1 MSQEFISREEFRDLR
16 DDIKTDNQAI
26 IATVK
31 EGFSQVNSRLDIVNG
46 RLYKHE
52 GAIAANQAQINSLN
66 EFAKNGP
73 GMSKK
78 AKAVIATGG
87 GVSILAV
94 LHSMFEMVKAVGPAV
109 LKAFTGH

>member
-16 DDIKTDNQAI
+16 EDIKTDNQAVI
-26 IATVK
+26 STMK
-31 EGFSQVNSRLDIVNG
+31 DGFSQVNSRLDLVNG

-52 GAIAANQAQINSLN
+52 GAIASNSAQIVNLN

-87 GVSILAV
+87 GVSVLAV
-94 LHSMFEMVKAVGPAV
+94 LHSLFEMVKAVGPMI
-109 LKAFTGH
+109 LKTFGH